1 MARRGCRRRGEDG
14 VVAIFVAIVSCFTL
28 VPVAA
33 YAVDIGVQRVA
44 TRDMQALADVV
55 ALDLARQVDGRTYS
69 QLQPQLQ
76 SWADTSAARNSS
88 IGHGRSVSAE
98 LGVIDTSNYSAADPD
113 AIFVPVHSDSD
124 GIPNAVRVTATTFVD
139 FSLHGGSGAASRTAI
154 AQSRAEACFS
164 VGSYALRMDTQK
176 AALLNDLIPKAL
188 NPGSASLSA
197 MSYTGLAGAKVSLL
211 GLATEMG
218 LGSVDEL
225 FALDNLS
232 LNDLYLASAKALTKE
247 GGTIAQVAVL
257 NQLANATLTGS
268 AHIKFSDLV
277 SMDTGSGAALATG
290 INVLD
295 LVAGSA
301 FLANGSNALSVPS
314 VTAGVPGVGS
324 VTASLHVIQA
334 PIVTC
339 GPVGTTQDTSQ
350 VTLDLTATLA
360 NASLLGTTASSTVSF
375 HVDLAKATGTL
386 TKIVCGSPE
395 GIDVAVDS
403 ALSQVSTSLST
414 DLSSTLLGITT
425 TVAHVTGNAGTAG
438 SGTST
443 VSIRIPS
450 DTYDEP
456 VSSGSGAVVPQLAS
470 GNLTVQL
477 LAAVSLTSGSISS
490 AVMSSIVTP
499 TVNPLATNL
508 NTKVVTPIANALGAE
523 IGGADVFAVQT
534 PTCDQ
539 VALIG

>member
-1 MARRGCRRRGEDG
+1 MGRLGMRRRREDG
-14 VVAIFVAIVSCFTL
+14 VVAVFVAIVSCFTL
-28 VPVAA
+28 VPIAA

-76 SWADTSAARNSS
+76 TWADASAARNSS
-88 IGHGRSVSAE
+88 IGHGRVVSAE
-98 LGVIDTSNYSAADPD
+98 LGIVDDSKYTASNPG
-113 AIFVPVHSDSD
+113 AIFTPVRSNSD

-154 AQSRAEACFS
+154 GRAQAAACFS
-164 VGSYALRMDTQK
+164 IGSYALRLDTQK

-197 MSYTGLAGAKVSLL
+197 ISYTGLVGAKVSLL

-218 LGSVDEL
+218 LGSVNEL
-225 FALDNLS
+225 LALDNVS

-247 GGTIAQVAVL
+247 GGTVAQVAIL
-257 NQLANATLTGS
+257 NQLAGATFAGS

-277 SMDTGSGAALATG
+277 SMDTGTGSALATG
-290 INVLD
+290 VDVLD

-301 FLANGSNALSVPS
+301 FLANGNNALSVPS
-314 VTAGVPGVGS
+314 VTAGVPGVGT

-334 PIVTC
+334 PILNC
-339 GPVGTTQDTSQ
+339 GPIGTTQDSSQ

-360 NASLLGTTASSTVSF
+360 NASLLGTTASSTVTF

-395 GIDVAVDS
+395 GIDVAVSS

-414 DLSSTLLGITT
+414 DLKSTLLGITT
-425 TVAHVTGNAGTAG
+425 TIAHVTGNAGTAG

-443 VSIRIPS
+443 VSIRIPPN
-450 DTYDEP
+450 TYDQP

-477 LAAVSLTSGSISS
+477 LGAVSLTSASISS

-499 TVNPLATNL
+499 TVNPLASNL
-508 NTKVVTPIANALGAE
+508 TTKVVTGLSNALGLE
-523 IGGADVFAVQT
+523 VGGADVFAVQT
-534 PTCDQ
+534 PTCDR
-539 VALIG
+539 VALVG